1 MSKISGKIIRVNNL
15 PPKGERL
22 TNVIYQVA
30 VPGTATY
37 IDYAVDENG
46 DVKTPTLDKTQLQND
61 FSKVKT
67 VNNETPDEQGNIDL
81 NNYIQLYNSEEE
93 FQILFDE
100 GLKNK
105 IYYNS
110 ATEVIRIGLLDSDG
124 FKEYNFS
131 EIQKIPQ
138 LKTALDNEII
148 ERARIDALKINK
160 PTTNAT
166 SDYVLLADGS
176 TAAKGDLGKNFANTD
191 LVVSQNRKHTGTA
204 SVEFAMPFVCSNT
217 NIRYSGLVSKHNDT
231 TYNRLLG
238 MDTNGN
244 VNEVGLPALT
254 NEMSKSTDVQKDAW
268 RIASRRSDEFYSTGQ
283 PIISIINPSIISNV
297 IPYAQNVALLGSS
310 LFVNNGLNP
319 TAIVTLT
326 RIKDVNG
333 DPVSGGVTIDVS
345 SKVTVSQLLP
355 NILSIIEDFRTYEK
369 GYYLAKVKHNGL
381 DSLSTKTIFITDV
394 LEKIPLPTFK
404 EVGAVGTGVMTY
416 DDTIKS
422 FSVENLLPISKT
434 YSGLGDLSSLYPN
447 GVQIEAIVGITARA
461 SSFTRIIK
469 IGFSNVPQ
477 ASVVPLT
484 SVTGLCFQ
492 SESNRS
498 YIKNTEAT
506 TLKTIVNDSFYLET
520 KVLIQIS
527 KGLATVTYP
536 EYQVTYDKLYTDIGE
551 IYLSI
556 GLYAGWEGVV
566 IPQHFRF
573 QILNMVKM

>member
-191 LVVSQNRKHTGTA
+191 LVVSQNRKHIGIA
-204 SVEFAMPFVCSNT
+204 SLEFAMPFACSNT
-217 NIRYSGLVSKHNDT
+217 SIRYSGLKPENSKHNDA

-238 MDTNGN
+238 MDSNGN
-244 VNEVGLPALT
+244 INEVGLPALT
-254 NEMSKSTDVQKDAW
+254 NEMSKSTDAQKEAH
-268 RIASRRSDEFYSTGQ
+268 RIASRKTDE
-283 PIISIINPSIISNV
+283 
-297 IPYAQNVALLGSS
+297 
-310 LFVNNGLNP
+310 
-319 TAIVTLT
+319 
-326 RIKDVNG
+326 
-333 DPVSGGVTIDVS
+333 
-345 SKVTVSQLLP
+345 
-355 NILSIIEDFRTYEK
+355 TY
-369 GYYLAKVKHNGL
+369 
-381 DSLSTKTIFITDV
+381 SLSQPRVDNV
-394 LEKIPLPTFK
+394 LPL
-404 EVGAVGTGVMTY
+404 
-416 DDTIKS
+416 
-422 FSVENLLPISKT
+422 
-434 YSGLGDLSSLYPN
+434 
-447 GVQIEAIVGITARA
+447 
-461 SSFTRIIK
+461 
-469 IGFSNVPQ
+469 
-477 ASVVPLT
+477 
-484 SVTGLCFQ
+484 
-492 SESNRS
+492 
-498 YIKNTEAT
+498 
-506 TLKTIVNDSFYLET
+506 
-520 KVLIQIS
+520 
-527 KGLATVTYP
+527 
-536 EYQVTYDKLYTDIGE
+536 
-551 IYLSI
+551 
-556 GLYAGWEGVV
+556 
-566 IPQHFRF
+566 
-573 QILNMVKM
+573 

>member
-1 MSKISGKIIRVNNL
+1 MKNFTNDEINARISTKIPEHADKNPIPQGDDPNHYLQAEELNIIVKFL
-15 PPKGERL
+15 
-22 TNVIYQVA
+22 
-30 VPGTATY
+30 
-37 IDYAVDENG
+37 DENTAI
-46 DVKTPTLDKTQLQND
+46 VKELMIKSNELG
-61 FSKVKT
+61 FSV
-67 VNNETPDEQGNIDL
+67 D
-81 NNYIQLYNSEEE
+81 NYIQIYNSEEE
-93 FQILFDE
+93 FQILFDK

-110 ATEVIRIGLLDSDG
+110 ANEVIRIGLLDSDG

-138 LKTALDNEII
+138 LKTALDNEIV
-148 ERARIDALKINK
+148 ERARVDALKMNK

-191 LVVSQNRKHTGTA
+191 LVVSQNRKHTGSA
-204 SVEFAMPFVCSNT
+204 SVEFGMPFICSNASV
-217 NIRYSGLVSKHNDT
+217 RYSSLVSKHNDAT
-231 TYNRLLG
+231 FNRLLG
-238 MDTNGN
+238 MDVSGN
-244 VNEVGLPALT
+244 INEVGLPALT
-254 NEMSKSTDVQKDAW
+254 NEMSKSTDAQKDAW
-268 RIASRRSDEFYSTGQ
+268 RVASRKTDEFYSIGQ
-283 PIISIINPSIISNV
+283 PIISIINPFIISNA
-297 IPYAQNVALLGSS
+297 IPYEQNVTLLGSS

-326 RIKDVNG
+326 RVKDVNG
-333 DPVSGGVTIDVS
+333 NPVSGGVTIDVS

-394 LEKIPLPTFK
+394 LEKLPLPTFK
-404 EVGAVGTGVMTY
+404 EVDSVGTGVMSY

-422 FSVENLLPISKT
+422 FSIDNLLPISKT

-447 GVQIEAIVGITARA
+447 GVQIEAIIGITARN
-461 SSFTRIIK
+461 SSFTRILK

-477 ASVVPLT
+477 TSVVPLT
-484 SVTGLCFQ
+484 SITGLCFQ
-492 SESNRS
+492 SEASGS

-506 TLKTIVNDSFYLET
+506 TLKVINNTSLYFET
-520 KVLIQIS
+520 RVLIQIS

-556 GLYAGWEGVV
+556 GLYAGWENVSTAQ
-566 IPQHFRF
+566 PWRF